1 MRLRYLSIVLT
12 VVILI
17 HLPMG
22 SPLASAQLPP
32 PASGS
37 YEWLLAT
44 EEKFDNPLFVTHAG
58 DGSGRL
64 FVVEQPG
71 YIWIVRDR
79 FTLPEPFLNISSLL
93 SDEVFR
99 GGYTER
105 GLLGLAFHP
114 DYARNG
120 AFFITYARRDKMNIL
135 ARYRVSADDPNRADP
150 ASEELLLS
158 YEHPHLD
165 HHGGMIAFGP
175 DGYLYMSVGD
185 GGGTQGDPE
194 DDAQSKESLL
204 GKLLRVDVSGGDP
217 AAGRPY
223 AIPPTNPFAAD
234 PRARPEIWAF
244 GLRNPWRFSFDR
256 ATGDMYIGDV
266 GWGRVEE
273 INYAAAG
280 SAGGQNYGWNV
291 FEGNYRFEDKTDPGA
306 TVPPIAQYEHTD
318 GACSVTGGYV
328 YRGPGAPTLRGVYVF
343 GDYCVGRVWAL
354 WRAEADQWQMKVL
367 IETGMQISSFGED
380 EMGGLYLVHY
390 KGYLYRLR
398 ER

>member
-1 MRLRYLSIVLT
+1 MRLRSFGIGVLLLAY
-12 VVILI
+12 IWRG
-17 HLPMG
+17 LPT
-22 SPLASAQLPP
+22 ASAQSTP

-44 EEKFDNPLFVTHAG
+44 EAKFDNPLFVAHAG
-58 DGSGRL
+58 DGSGRV
-64 FVVEQPG
+64 FVVEQAG
-71 YIWIVRDR
+71 YIWIVKDR
-79 FTLPEPFLNISSLL
+79 FLLPDPFLDISPLL

-114 DYARNG
+114 DYAQNG
-120 AFFITYARRDKMNIL
+120 VFFITYARRDKMNIL
-135 ARYRVSADDPNRADP
+135 ARYQVSSDDPNRADP
-150 ASEELLLS
+150 ASEQLLLS

-194 DDAQSKESLL
+194 GDAQSKASLL
-204 GKLLRVDVSGGDP
+204 GKILRIDIDRGDP
-217 AAGRPY
+217 ATGRPY
-223 AIPPTNPFAAD
+223 AIPPSNPFAAD
-234 PRARPEIWAF
+234 PEARPELWAF

-266 GWGRVEE
+266 GWGRYEE

-280 SAGGQNYGWNV
+280 SAGGQNYGWNL
-291 FEGNYRFEDKTDPGA
+291 FEGGALFEGQADPGR

-328 YRGPGAPTLRGVYVF
+328 YRGPGAPTLRGVYIF

-354 WRAEADQWQMKVL
+354 WPAGAGQWQMKVL
-367 IETGMQISSFGED
+367 METGMQISSFGED
-380 EMGGLYLVHY
+380 EAGGLYLVHY